1 MDRLSVYIHIPFCI
15 KKCAYCDFLSAAP
28 KGSEMQR
35 YKNALIYQIRSL
47 AKLANE
53 YDVYTVFIGGG
64 TPSIYPSEDIS
75 DILFELENSFEKV
88 RRGSYKPVEITIE
101 CNPGTLDYYKL
112 KNYRLAGINRLS
124 MGLQS
129 ADNDELK
136 LLGRIHT
143 YESWEKE
150 VDHALR
156 AGFTNINTDLIS
168 GLYNQSLDKF
178 ATSLEKVERHGMKH
192 ISVYSLIIEE
202 GTPFYEKYS
211 VDKLSDEEYEKWEE
225 EDRRIYDYTR
235 EILAANGYRQYE
247 ISNYAKPGYE
257 CLHNLVYWNRG
268 DYIGIGIGAAS
279 MIHNIRFSTISSL
292 LDYISL
298 NEKACDRYFEKIFND
313 VSRLSPNEQMNE
325 SIMLGFRK
333 NDGIDLESF
342 DTKFSTSF
350 LEKYKEQVCKW
361 REEGMLK
368 VEGGRV
374 YLTEKGQSISNMIIV
389 DFMD

>member
-28 KGSEMQR
+28 KGSEMQT

-101 CNPGTLDYYKL
+101 CNPGTLDYNKL

-211 VDKLSDEEYEKWEE
+211 VDRLSDEEYEKWEE

-298 NEKACDRYFEKIFND
+298 NEKACDRYFEKNFND

-333 NDGIDLESF
+333 NDGIDLKSF

-361 REEGMLK
+361 RK